1 MNSNDIALEMC
12 LPCFVFFAKKILDDT
27 SKILFVFYHGQFWVW
42 FEYLRVK
49 MSCSHSSICMNVQ
62 LYLSTVI
69 IVTVAKG
76 IAKMAA

>member
-1 MNSNDIALEMC
+1 
-12 LPCFVFFAKKILDDT
+12 
-27 SKILFVFYHGQFWVW
+27 
-42 FEYLRVK
+42 
-49 MSCSHSSICMNVQ
+49 MNVQ